1 MWVKLSDVSMRFLSG
16 EDGVEEKR
24 PDPLFVASVE
34 KGFKVLHAVA
44 DAGRPLGLSD
54 IARLSGLDK
63 SAAQR
68 FAATLHT
75 LGYLRK
81 DADRR
86 FSLAS
91 SLMDFTFQYLRGHPV
106 VAAAMPHLIDAGQQ
120 CRETINLSERDG
132 TELVYIARIPI
143 RRTELFAMLV
153 GRRMPVYCTAGGRA
167 MLSWLSAED
176 AAGVIDASDRR
187 ALTPHTITDRG
198 QILDLIAQAR
208 TDGFSIADQECMIGQ
223 IAVAS
228 AVIGERGEPVAAV
241 HCSVSTA
248 SWTLARARAE
258 LAPLVLETA
267 RLASRPP
274 GPISG

>member
-1 MWVKLSDVSMRFLSG
+1 MFFQGGGGVAVDVSA
-16 EDGVEEKR
+16 EKR
-24 PDPLFVASVE
+24 ADPLFVASVE

-44 DAGRPLGLSD
+44 EAGRPLGLAE
-54 IARLSGLDK
+54 IARLTGLDK

-81 DADRR
+81 DPDRR
-86 FSLAS
+86 FTLAS
-91 SLMDFTFQYLRGHPV
+91 SMLDFTFQYLRGHPV
-106 VAAAMPHLIDAGQQ
+106 VSAALPHLIDAGQQ
-120 CRETINLSERDG
+120 CHETINLSERDG
-132 TELVYIARIPI
+132 AELVYIARIPT
-143 RRTELFAMLV
+143 RRTELYAMLI
-153 GRRMPVYCTAGGRA
+153 GRRMPVYCTAGGRV
-167 MLSWLSAED
+167 MLSHMSPAE
-176 AAGVIDASDRR
+176 AIQVIDAADRPM
-187 ALTPHTITDRG
+187 LTPHTIADRD
-198 QILDLIAQAR
+198 QILELIAQAR

-223 IAVAS
+223 IAVAA

-248 SWTLARARAE
+248 SWTVERARAE
-258 LAPLVLETA
+258 LAPLVMETA